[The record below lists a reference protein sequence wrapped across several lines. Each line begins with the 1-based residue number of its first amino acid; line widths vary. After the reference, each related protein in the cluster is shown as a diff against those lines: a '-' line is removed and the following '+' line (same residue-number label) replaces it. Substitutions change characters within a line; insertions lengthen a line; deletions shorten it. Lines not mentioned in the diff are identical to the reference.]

1 MISQVKRLPWPEFWK
16 IKFQDKTT
24 NSGQQFKH
32 SILQKRI
39 WPEGT
44 KLDYS
49 ISLIII
55 KQVKGAIP
63 DCVLY

>member
-55 KQVKGAIP
+55 NR
-63 DCVLY
+63 